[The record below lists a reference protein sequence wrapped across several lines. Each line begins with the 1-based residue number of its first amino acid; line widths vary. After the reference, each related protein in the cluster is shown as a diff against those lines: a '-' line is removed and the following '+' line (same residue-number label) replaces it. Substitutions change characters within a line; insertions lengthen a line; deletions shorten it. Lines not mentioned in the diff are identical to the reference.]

1 MEQDKITKTIA
12 DKTFRICL
20 GAILLILICFALY
33 WCNSKP
39 QQINE
44 PLTPTNQLNEIIAD
58 KDAIIQSGKDY
69 IKQLKDSLSKAT
81 KVQIIIKHHYH
92 TVYDSLII
100 ADTTCMSSLITLYN
114 ECEANDSINEY
125 IISNQQNQINNY
137 VSNTNQLQDIIAIQ
151 KYQLSVDSVNEVALK
166 QAAKKEFKRGR
177 KQGVI
182 IGCAIESAVIIG
194 GLLLVK

>member
-1 MEQDKITKTIA
+1 MQTTLTLKT
-12 DKTFRICL
+12 
-20 GAILLILICFALY
+20 LLPYIVIGILIVIASFFMKGCEH
-33 WCNSKP
+33 KP
-39 QQINE
+39 DVV
-44 PLTPTNQLNEIIAD
+44 LTPTNQLNEIIAD
-58 KDAIIQSGKDY
+58 KEAIIETTIENNKT
-69 IKQLKDSLSKAT
+69 LRLRLDSLTKIKSK
-81 KVQIIIKHHYH
+81 VVHHYH
-92 TVYDSLII
+92 TIYDSLIV
-100 ADTTCMSSLITLYN
+100 ADTACMSSLITLYN